1 MQPLSKTT
9 SQNTTYLIESS
20 INQTTGMPYL
30 HCRDENATSLTVI
43 LKFFFLKQISD
54 NSYRLYIIQTK

>member
-1 MQPLSKTT
+1 MQPLSKIT
-9 SQNTTYLIESS
+9 SQNTTYLIERS

-43 LKFFFLKQISD
+43 LKFFF
-54 NSYRLYIIQTK
+54 

>member
-1 MQPLSKTT
+1 MQPLSKIT

-43 LKFFFLKQISD
+43 LKFFFKT
-54 NSYRLYIIQTK
+54 NF

>member
-1 MQPLSKTT
+1 MQPLSKIT

-20 INQTTGMPYL
+20 INQTTGIPYL

-43 LKFFFLKQISD
+43 LKFFLKQISD